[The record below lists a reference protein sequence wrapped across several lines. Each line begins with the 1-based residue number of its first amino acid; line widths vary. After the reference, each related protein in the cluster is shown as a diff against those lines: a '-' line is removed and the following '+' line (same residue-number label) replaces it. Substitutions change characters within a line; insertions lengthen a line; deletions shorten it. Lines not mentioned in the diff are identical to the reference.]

1 MWNFE
6 IALLMIT
13 YISLCSIIS
22 SKDETLYCV
31 IYWIPVKVTKHSSQ
45 ILQNIQF
52 GKSDTLINRW
62 IDDLS
67 NWLSYNFFHGID
79 SALRIFE
86 SGKES
91 NVKYEGFRTAGQA
104 VVFLATSP

>member
-1 MWNFE
+1 
-6 IALLMIT
+6 MICPT
-13 YISLCSIIS
+13 GFHII
-22 SKDETLYCV
+22 
-31 IYWIPVKVTKHSSQ
+31 
-45 ILQNIQF
+45 
-52 GKSDTLINRW
+52 
-62 IDDLS
+62 
-67 NWLSYNFFHGID
+67 FFHGID